1 MADMDHGGN
10 AGTHKCDR
18 TAFSFRCVLFAGK
31 SGETMP
37 NWGQLPIFDTKA
49 KTMLTLYFCPTPN
62 CQKITI
68 MLKAIDA
75 DFETR
80 KIDILA
86 GDQNAPDFVAINS
99 NKKVPVLID
108 TDFEGPDGSPL
119 ALSESGAILIHLA
132 EKAGRYL
139 STDPAIRAETI
150 KWLMWQ
156 MSYLG
161 PMMGQLHH
169 FVMYAPEEVPYAID
183 RYMSEVHR
191 LRGLL
196 NDTLA
201 NRPFIAGDEMSIADF
216 ACYPWVKLF
225 GMRYEPDRPLP
236 YMEEWFARLEE
247 HAFITEGLFH
257 QVDTIR
263 PEVVGNAPITDE
275 HRSALFA
282 SYQKD
287 GEG

>member
-1 MADMDHGGN
+1 
-10 AGTHKCDR
+10 
-18 TAFSFRCVLFAGK
+18 
-31 SGETMP
+31 
-37 NWGQLPIFDTKA
+37 
-49 KTMLTLYFCPTPN
+49 MLTLYFCPTPN

-75 DFETR
+75 VFETR

-86 GDQNAPDFVAINS
+86 GDQNSADFIAINP

-108 TDFEGPDGSPL
+108 PDFTGPDGKPL
-119 ALSESGAILIHLA
+119 ILWESGAILIHLA
-132 EKAGRYL
+132 EKSGQYL
-139 STDPAIRAETI
+139 STAPALRAETL
-150 KWLMWQ
+150 KWVMWQ

-191 LRGLL
+191 LRALL
-196 NDTLA
+196 NDMLA
-201 NRPFIAGDEMSIADF
+201 TRPFIAGEEMSIADF

-225 GMRYEPDRPLP
+225 GMRYAPDRPLP
-236 YMEEWFARLEE
+236 HMEAWFTRLEA
-247 HAFITEGLFH
+247 HDFITEGLFH

-275 HRSALFA
+275 HRQSLFA
-282 SYQKD
+282 SYQKEKTD
-287 GEG
+287 